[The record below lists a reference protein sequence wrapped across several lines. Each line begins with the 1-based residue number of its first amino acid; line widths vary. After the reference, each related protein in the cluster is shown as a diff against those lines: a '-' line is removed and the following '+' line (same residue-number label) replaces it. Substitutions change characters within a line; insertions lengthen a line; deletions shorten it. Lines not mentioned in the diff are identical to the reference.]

1 MMNRITRTTLW
12 IVAVVSF
19 AASSGCSMLQQMQPE
34 SFAPPEPVTIT
45 HAPPTDGAIYRAN
58 TDVRLFEDLKAN
70 RVGDILTVKLVEKTN
85 ASKNSQTSVAKSTE
99 ATLANPTILG
109 RPITKDGDPVFG
121 GSLSGENT
129 FDGSGAS
136 SQSNSLVGDITVTV
150 VERQPNGNL
159 VIRGEKWVTLNQGR
173 EFIQLSGIIRPND
186 IETDNTLVSTR
197 IANAQIT
204 YSSKGV
210 LAAANKMGWAA
221 RFFNSVFNP
230 Y

>member
-1 MMNRITRTTLW
+1 MKRITRTSFA
-12 IVAVVSF
+12 IVAAVSF
-19 AASSGCSMLQQMQPE
+19 AASSGCSMLTRLQPE
-34 SFAPPEPVTIT
+34 SFAPPEPVMVT
-45 HAPPTDGAIYRAN
+45 HAPPTDGAIYRAD

-70 RVGDILTVKLVEKTN
+70 RVGDILTVKLVERTN
-85 ASKNSQTSVAKSTE
+85 ASKNSQTSVSKSTE
-99 ATLANPTILG
+99 AEIVNPVVLG

-121 GSLSGENT
+121 GSLSGETN

-186 IETDNTLVSTR
+186 IETDNTLISTR

>member
-1 MMNRITRTTLW
+1 MKRNPRTEFTLA
-12 IVAVVSF
+12 I
-19 AASSGCSMLQQMQPE
+19 AALSLSAGGCSMLSMQQE
-34 SFAPPEPVTIT
+34 SFAPPEPVVVH
-45 HAPPTDGAIYRAN
+45 HAPPTAGAIYQAN
-58 TDVRLFEDLKAN
+58 TDVRLFEDLKAS
-70 RVGDILTVKLVEKTN
+70 RIGDILTVKLAERTN
-85 ASKNSQTSVAKSTE
+85 ASKNAQTSVSKTTE
-99 ATLANPTILG
+99 ATIANPTILG
-109 RPITKDGDPVFG
+109 RPITRNGDPVFG
-121 GSLSGENT
+121 GSLDGET
-129 FDGSGAS
+129 SFDGNGAS

-159 VIRGEKWVTLNQGR
+159 VIRGEKWVNLNQGR
-173 EFIQLSGIIRPND
+173 EFIQLSGVVRPND
-186 IETDNTLVSTR
+186 VGTDNTVLSTR

>member
-1 MMNRITRTTLW
+1 MAMKRMSNIS
-12 IVAVVSF
+12 VAILTSLLG
-19 AASSGCSMLQQMQPE
+19 ASLSGCSMMPAPPE
-34 SFAPPEPVTIT
+34 SFAPPVPVVVN

-58 TDVRLFEDLKAN
+58 TDVRLFEDLKAS
-70 RVGDILTVKLVEKTN
+70 RIGDILTVRLVEKTN
-85 ASKNSQTSVAKSTE
+85 ASKNSQTSTSKSTE
-99 ATLANPTILG
+99 TSLANPTVFG
-109 RPITKDGDPVFG
+109 RPITRNGTPVFD
-121 GSLSGENT
+121 GSMSGENT

-150 VERQPNGNL
+150 VERLPNGNL

-173 EFIQLSGIIRPND
+173 EFIQLSGVVRPND
-186 IETDNTLVSTR
+186 IETDNSLLSTR

-210 LAAANKMGWAA
+210 LASANKMGWLA
-221 RFFNSVFNP
+221 RFFNSVIFP

>member
-1 MMNRITRTTLW
+1 MTRYSKSRFA
-12 IVAVVSF
+12 VAV
-19 AASSGCSMLQQMQPE
+19 AALSLSAGGCSMLPMQQE
-34 SFAPPEPVTIT
+34 SFAPPEPVVVEY
-45 HAPPTDGAIYRAN
+45 APPTAGAIYQAN
-58 TDVRLFEDLKAN
+58 TDVRLFEDLKAS
-70 RVGDILTVKLVEKTN
+70 RVGDILTVKLAERTN
-85 ASKNSQTSVAKSTE
+85 ASKNAQTSVSKTTE
-99 ATLANPTILG
+99 ATIVNPTILG
-109 RPITKDGDPVFG
+109 RPITRNGDPVFG
-121 GSLSGENT
+121 GSLDGET
-129 FDGSGAS
+129 AFDGTGAS

-173 EFIQLSGIIRPND
+173 EFIQLSGIVRPND
-186 IETDNTLVSTR
+186 VGTDNTVLSTR